1 MKSLSI
7 VTGLIALIVGSGCA
21 SLQSVSVTNI
31 PRERGRPIEAN
42 ADNPAF
48 LGIHFSNDFA
58 DDLPEELRRQ
68 CPGGKVTGIY
78 SKYESTWYV
87 LVQNREVT
95 VHGYCVPAE
104 PKVAAPAPSAAP
116 PPALPAPAAPP
127 APAFPSPGATSA
139 LELSR

>member
-7 VTGLIALIVGSGCA
+7 VTGLIALVVGGGCA

-31 PRERGRPIEAN
+31 PRERGQPIEAN

-68 CPGGKVTGIY
+68 CPGGKVTGVY
-78 SKYESTWYV
+78 SKYESTWYF

-104 PKVAAPAPSAAP
+104 PKVTTAPASS
-116 PPALPAPAAPP
+116 PAAPVPATPP
-127 APAFPSPGATSA
+127 APTFPNPPTDATSA